1 MPKKKI
7 KFIEIARR
15 HECCLLYLLDIL
27 GVPFPKGSYGDHFSL
42 HWFTNFFPMFFFD
55 SPNRSTSKGT
65 LELKLKLTREL
76 KLTHFSPIFNICIP

>member
-27 GVPFPKGSYGDHFSL
+27 GVPFPKGSYGDHFRY
-42 HWFTNFFPMFFFD
+42 T
-55 SPNRSTSKGT
+55 G
-65 LELKLKLTREL
+65 
-76 KLTHFSPIFNICIP
+76 SPISSQCSFLIPLIGVPVKERWN